1 MQRLAVAIL
10 AAVLALSAASSA
22 NAATAT
28 GTTTFTPVGAVAVAG
43 SSVNV
48 DVSVV
53 SEIPVVPYEYS
64 IRNECSFAGRTNGQ
78 PDSTQTDPIV
88 NWLYSDP
95 SNTVPH
101 AIMPIYF
108 TTILKGSFCRVFLIR
123 NNQVV
128 KGSVTSYTVQ

>member
-1 MQRLAVAIL
+1 MKRLATVVL
-10 AAVLALSAASSA
+10 ASMLALSAVSTASA
-22 NAATAT
+22 GTAT
-28 GTTTFTPVGAVAVAG
+28 GTTTFTPAGSLAIAG
-43 SSVNV
+43 SSVDV
-48 DVSVV
+48 DASVV

-95 SNTVPH
+95 TNTVPH
-101 AIMPIYF
+101 AIMPLYF
-108 TTILKGSFCRVFLIR
+108 TRIPAGSFCKVFLLR
-123 NNQVV
+123 SNQVV